1 MLATNKTLNKPVV
14 VPILDKRKETG
25 RISTFQ
31 FSLDG
36 IDPVPGQF
44 FMIWIPG
51 IDEIP
56 MSVSSIDNDQQV
68 YEISVAA
75 IGDATRVLCEKQ
87 IGDLIGIRGPY
98 GNGFNLDGPGQEIC
112 IVGGGVGMAALR
124 PAIPLLI
131 KARKSIV
138 VINAARTENELLY
151 QAWFDQDLVTG
162 ETYFTSTDDG
172 TCGEQCFGHE
182 LLLKLIEEQSMHFE
196 KVYTCGPELMMKQ
209 VFLVCKAHGIQ
220 MEASL
225 ERMMRCGNGLCGL
238 CAMDPAGS
246 LVCKDGPVFTLEQLD
261 ALSEFGNYKRD
272 FSGKKISFT
281 H

>member
-1 MLATNKTLNKPVV
+1 MLATNIILNKPVV
-14 VPILDKRKETG
+14 VPILEKKQETG

-36 IDPVPGQF
+36 ITPVPGQF
-44 FMIWIPG
+44 FMIWVPG

-56 MSVSSIDNDQQV
+56 MSVSSIDIDQKL

-75 IGDATRVLCEKQ
+75 IGDATKTLCEMEV
-87 IGDLIGIRGPY
+87 GDLIGIRGPY
-98 GNGFNLDGPGQEIC
+98 GNGFNLEGKEQEIC

-124 PAIPLLI
+124 PAITSLVI
-131 KARKSIV
+131 AQKNII
-138 VINAARTENELLY
+138 VINAARTEGELLY
-151 QAWFDQDLVTG
+151 HARFDQDLVTG
-162 ETYFTSTDDG
+162 TTYFTSTDDG

-182 LLLKLIEEQSMHFE
+182 LLLKLIEDQGMHFD

-209 VFLVCKAHGIQ
+209 VFLACKNHGIE

-238 CAMDPAGS
+238 CAMDPSGS
-246 LVCKDGPVFTLEQLD
+246 LVCKDGPVFTLEQLE

-272 FSGKKISFT
+272 FSGKKILF
-281 H
+281 